1 MNKGCAVNPKSAIN
15 SGLFSTRPP
24 GLMLMQ
30 NFSIKNCTVLV
41 WSKTTTLFEPNILPA
56 SKAADLD
63 PILYK
68 EMDPISSS

>member
-1 MNKGCAVNPKSAIN
+1 
-15 SGLFSTRPP
+15 
-24 GLMLMQ
+24 MLMQ

-56 SKAADLD
+56 SKAADPD
-63 PILYK
+63 PIPYK